1 VKKKLTKAERRE
13 LQERQRAA
21 KAAKSSENLKT
32 PKKPLSPM
40 NPPTTPK
47 TPHDMRADDR
57 RSKKAKA
64 GGITRTVAKKPVALF
79 SHLMQW
85 EKLDHLALEKN
96 IHPIVQSLGLQ
107 FSEFLIAGGNAR
119 YYL

>member
-1 VKKKLTKAERRE
+1 M
-13 LQERQRAA
+13 QEKQRAA
-21 KAAKSSENLKT
+21 KAAKSLENLKT
-32 PKKPLSPM
+32 PKKPASPM
-40 NPPTTPK
+40 NSSTPK
-47 TPHDMRADDR
+47 TPNDMRADDR
-57 RSKKAKA
+57 RLKKAKA

-85 EKLDHLALEKN
+85 EKLDHLTLEKN

-119 YYL
+119 YNKLIL

>member
-1 VKKKLTKAERRE
+1 LH
-13 LQERQRAA
+13 ERQRAA
-21 KAAKSSENLKT
+21 KATKSFENVKT
-32 PKKPLSPM
+32 PKKPASPM
-40 NPPTTPK
+40 NTSTTPK

-57 RSKKAKA
+57 KSKKAKA

-119 YYL
+119 YLSIYSL